1 MVTSR
6 RHVWVKFLAI
16 ILLMTLLLRF
26 SPSVTQTEPFAP
38 LEWRLYVACN
48 FLLLALYYPLAGRA
62 TEKITS
68 RQLWLMLG
76 GSILYAL
83 ISWTT
88 NIFRYP
94 DISTITLRLGVVV
107 PILMGLAFGPAV
119 GFVVG
124 SAGNHLG
131 DFISGWG
138 FFPLWNLGNGLM
150 GLVAGLIHFVPN
162 KYRAVPRLLT
172 AELIILLLLLA
183 TQFLAEVQATW
194 LVVYVWLIAV
204 AAVAWH
210 FHGRHPRPTTAIA
223 WGTAGVMLGMGFAS
237 VVELWTLQLP
247 LVEMLTKNLVVI
259 IGANLLFVQTLLP
272 LIYNAWE

>member
-150 GLVAGLIHFVPN
+150 GLVAL
-162 KYRAVPRLLT
+162 
-172 AELIILLLLLA
+172 
-183 TQFLAEVQATW
+183 
-194 LVVYVWLIAV
+194 
-204 AAVAWH
+204 
-210 FHGRHPRPTTAIA
+210 PRPSPTADNSHCMGHSRSHA
-223 WGTAGVMLGMGFAS
+223 RDGLCLGGRTMDTATPLG
-237 VVELWTLQLP
+237 
-247 LVEMLTKNLVVI
+247 
-259 IGANLLFVQTLLP
+259 
-272 LIYNAWE
+272 